1 MYNKETEH
9 GKLVIALFSPL
20 LGVLFKVISRLCAQR
35 LKKIVHPGYSY
46 ILLVPQYFGSAVI
59 SRVMQADLNNLDFI
73 TFLGIIHGAI
83 EVIER
88 STMVFIDH
96 IWSVIWKRPSAPWGN
111 FRTPRRERL
120 MADVA
125 IISMLYESTA
135 FVYVNGFL
143 YLYQLIYLQNIPPL
157 KLFQEFVIHTSV
169 SLFIEWFFAGAS
181 LAIDSL
187 SEYRSMAVWRK
198 RWKRH
203 ILVAIT
209 NVVLLAIFTTE
220 NLLEI
225 VRGRFYESQG
235 HPCKMHLTQ
244 EINYPN
250 AGSLSASPMLM
261 VLEIVYMLH
270 LPVCNG
276 NVAVRRTNLIE
287 LSESQAYL

>member
-1 MYNKETEH
+1 
-9 GKLVIALFSPL
+9 
-20 LGVLFKVISRLCAQR
+20 
-35 LKKIVHPGYSY
+35 
-46 ILLVPQYFGSAVI
+46 
-59 SRVMQADLNNLDFI
+59 MQADLNNLDFI
-73 TFLGIIHGAI
+73 AFLGIIYGAI
-83 EVIER
+83 EVIGR

-157 KLFQEFVIHTSV
+157 KLFQKFVIHTSV

-235 HPCKMHLTQ
+235 HPCKMHLT
-244 EINYPN
+244 
-250 AGSLSASPMLM
+250 
-261 VLEIVYMLH
+261 
-270 LPVCNG
+270 
-276 NVAVRRTNLIE
+276 
-287 LSESQAYL
+287 

>member
-73 TFLGIIHGAI
+73 AFLGIIHGAI

-96 IWSVIWKRPSAPWGN
+96 IQSVIWKRPSAPWGN

-135 FVYVNGFL
+135 IVYVNGFL

-157 KLFQEFVIHTSV
+157 KLFQKFVIHTSV
-169 SLFIEWFFAGAS
+169 SLFIERFFAGAS

-187 SEYRSMAVWRK
+187 SEYRSYGC
-198 RWKRH
+198 
-203 ILVAIT
+203 VAKEMEKT
-209 NVVLLAIFTTE
+209 HF
-220 NLLEI
+220 
-225 VRGRFYESQG
+225 G
-235 HPCKMHLTQ
+235 
-244 EINYPN
+244 
-250 AGSLSASPMLM
+250 
-261 VLEIVYMLH
+261 
-270 LPVCNG
+270 CN
-276 NVAVRRTNLIE
+276 N
-287 LSESQAYL
+287 